1 MLKEK
6 VFDRLSDAGFRVRE
20 KSRSRKASSHESLFG
35 SSPIIDAD
43 FVEIDEDFSRNPD
56 SSSELDS
63 ESIDSETLKNLR
75 EYLRTRS
82 REEISEIF
90 EEVHKILESRGSES
104 NFRDASGEEIP
115 INQRARIKKISKDAL
130 KIFLETASYGRKHI
144 VSASKTASSMASS
157 IAYEGKESIIDSS
170 KKFNKKWNTLSPRD
184 RKIISELIIAMIE
197 IGLLK
202 GASRSKQA
210 AFAVLS
216 NISRHQTPGRKDM
229 EDFAE
234 GLQKILKRGR

>member
-6 VFDRLSDAGFRVRE
+6 VFDRLSDAGLRVRK
-20 KSRSRKASSHESLFG
+20 KSESRKALFYESPFG

-56 SSSELDS
+56 SSSELGS
-63 ESIDSETLKNLR
+63 ESIDSETLKNFI
-75 EYLRTRS
+75 EYLRTIS

-90 EEVHKILESRGSES
+90 EEVRKILESRGSES

-115 INQRARIKKISKDAL
+115 INQRARIKEISKDAL
-130 KIFLETASYGRKHI
+130 KIFLEIASYGRKHI

-157 IAYEGKESIIDSS
+157 IASCGKESIMDSS
-170 KKFNKKWNTLSPRD
+170 KKFNEKWNNLSPRD

-202 GASRSKQA
+202 GASRSKRA
-210 AFAVLS
+210 AFAVMS
-216 NISRHQTPGRKDM
+216 SISRHQTPARKDL

-234 GLQKILKRGR
+234 GLQKIFKRGR